1 MVCCKW
7 TGQNLW

>member
-7 TGQNLW
+7 AKCLQS